1 MDKETMDKFYEL
13 YLDMLQDA
21 RADARTEEKYDTLIF
36 AIFNN
41 VRLNYNGKE
50 LMINSDDKLMAV
62 LQAIEPRRYEMALDK
77 LQKEK
82 AEED

>member
-62 LQAIEPRRYEMALDK
+62 IQAIEPRRYEMALDK

-82 AEED
+82 AEEE

>member
-62 LQAIEPRRYEMALDK
+62 LQAIEPRRYEMALGK

-82 AEED
+82 AEEE